1 MCRPELGSAAT
12 ETLLWFALRSHTRH
26 SAAQWSAQTKAQ
38 TKLSR
43 TSARFLRGRGG
54 GANHRANQSLLG
66 TPRRQRE
73 RPNRSAQMLLATI
86 AQVGHRATPSHLPQ
100 WLAAWK
106 RGTSAGDE
114 ATSLARQNGWRAFAR
129 SSPIS
134 RALNRTYAHI
144 EGTFQRIARTSGA
157 QQARVVRSPPTP
169 RANFGVCCQPQGRPD
184 LRANGLRRAA
194 DAVRLMDTGFR

>member
-1 MCRPELGSAAT
+1 
-12 ETLLWFALRSHTRH
+12 
-26 SAAQWSAQTKAQ
+26 
-38 TKLSR
+38 
-43 TSARFLRGRGG
+43 
-54 GANHRANQSLLG
+54 
-66 TPRRQRE
+66 
-73 RPNRSAQMLLATI
+73 MLLVPS
-86 AQVGHRATPSHLPQ
+86 AQVGHRAKPSHLAQ

-184 LRANGLRRAA
+184 LRANVNRPRFPIRVPDSRSASPIPCDSVAGLVKSDRLKRVG
-194 DAVRLMDTGFR
+194 DAEVHAITRSYFFNLGIARIMTSSKIVTVKA